1 MGHNLA
7 SSAELGKAGQ
17 LCQVSEGA
25 LHFIGCAGPLQV
37 CSALMGT
44 LCCHPSSNL
53 SSQEQLARD
62 MPIES
67 EGVNAHGPR
76 LQRSKATLWSLGP
89 ANLMG
94 SGHVWA
100 AR

>member
-1 MGHNLA
+1 M
-7 SSAELGKAGQ
+7 
-17 LCQVSEGA
+17 QVS
-25 LHFIGCAGPLQV
+25 
-37 CSALMGT
+37 SALMGT
-44 LCCHPSSNL
+44 LCHPSGNL

-62 MPIES
+62 TPIES